1 MAQSTDGAVL
11 ALDQGTT
18 ATTAIIFGRD
28 GDVLGRATSEFVQ
41 HYPKP
46 GWVEHDAEEIWQTS
60 CRVMA
65 DALRA
70 SGVPAA
76 DLEAIGITNQRETAV
91 VWDRAS
97 GQPVHRAIVWQ
108 SRQTADICARL
119 KEDGHEPLF
128 HERTGLVLDPYFS
141 GTKVRWILDREDDLQ
156 RRAEAGELAFGTID
170 CWLVHRMTAGRSHVT
185 EPTNASRT
193 LLYDIHGKR
202 WDDELLEI
210 LRVPAAMLP
219 EVRPSSGV
227 FGETSGIDGVPDG
240 VPIAGIAG
248 DQQAALFGQ
257 GCWEPGMA
265 KNTYGTGAFLVLNTG
280 ERPVISK
287 RGLLTTLCCDARGGT
302 AYALEGAI
310 FIAGAAVQWL
320 RDGLGLVR
328 QAAETEEVATS
339 VDDTAGVYLVPAFA
353 GLGAPWWDPDAR
365 GAIVGLTRGA
375 GRAHVV
381 RAALESIAY
390 QTRDVVDVMNEES
403 GVTLREL
410 RVDGGAAANGFL
422 MQFQADILGVPVDRP
437 ALLDTT
443 AAGAALLAGLGTR
456 FWPSADAL
464 RETRRRDRLFVPD
477 MSPEERARLHEG
489 WLTAVGRV
497 RTFS

>member
-1 MAQSTDGAVL
+1 MAPRADAAVL

-18 ATTAIIFGRD
+18 ATTAILFGP
-28 GDVLGRATSEFVQ
+28 GGEVLSRASSEFTQ

-46 GWVEHDAEEIWQTS
+46 GWVEHEAEEIWQTS
-60 CRVMA
+60 RRVMA
-65 DALRA
+65 DVLRD
-70 SGVPAA
+70 SHLPTGG
-76 DLEAIGITNQRETAV
+76 LKAIGITNQRETTV
-91 VWDRAS
+91 VWDRK
-97 GQPVHRAIVWQ
+97 GGEPVHRAVVWQ
-108 SRQTADICARL
+108 SRQTADVCARL
-119 KEDGHEPLF
+119 KADGHEPLF

-141 GTKVRWILDREDDLQ
+141 GTKVRWILDRDEHLQ
-156 RRAEAGELAFGTID
+156 SRAEAGELAFGTID
-170 CWLVHRMTAGRSHVT
+170 SWLLQRMTAGRVHAT

-193 LLYDIHGKR
+193 LLYDIHGQR
-202 WDDELLEI
+202 WDEELLSI
-210 LRVPAAMLP
+210 LGVPPALLP

-227 FGETSGIDGVPDG
+227 FGETSGIEGVPDG

-280 ERPVISK
+280 DKPVISR
-287 RGLLTTLCCDARGGT
+287 RGLLTTLCCDARGGA

-310 FIAGAAVQWL
+310 FVAGAAVQWL
-320 RDGLGLVR
+320 RDELGLVAE
-328 QAAETEEVATS
+328 AAETGPVAAS
-339 VDDTAGVYLVPAFA
+339 VADNTGVYLVPAFA

-365 GAIVGLTRGA
+365 GAIVGLTRGS

-390 QTRDVVDVMNEES
+390 QTLDVVDVMNEES
-403 GVTLREL
+403 GVSLREL
-410 RVDGGAAANGFL
+410 RVDGGAAANDFL

-443 AAGAALLAGLGTR
+443 AAGAALLAGLGVG
-456 FWPSADAL
+456 FWPSAHAL
-464 RETRRRDRLFVPD
+464 RDTRTRDRRFEPAMGEDERRR
-477 MSPEERARLHEG
+477 LHAG
-489 WLTAVGRV
+489 WQTAVARV
-497 RTFS
+497 RS